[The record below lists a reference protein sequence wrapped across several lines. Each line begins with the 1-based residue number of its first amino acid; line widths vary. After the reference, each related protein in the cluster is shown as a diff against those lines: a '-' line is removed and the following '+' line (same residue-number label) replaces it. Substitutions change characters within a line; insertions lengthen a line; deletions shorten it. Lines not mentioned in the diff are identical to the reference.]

1 MTAAAKPPVFED
13 FGRWLHDFVQP
24 SILIELGALAVCAA
38 LAWLLVALLRKKL
51 YHNDPRSMFF
61 GRRVIDGVLF
71 PLALLG
77 SAYLARA
84 LLLQWLPATA
94 FRLAIPVLL
103 ALVVVRVGAKVLQ
116 LAFPR
121 APWVPPLEQTISWL
135 AWVVMALWVTG
146 LLPVLLSD
154 LDDIRW
160 KVGTST
166 LSLRTLLEGLVTT
179 GMVLLVTLWLSAV
192 LENRLL
198 RQATGASLSLRKA
211 LANGVRALLLFVGLL
226 VAASSVGIDLSTLS
240 VLGGAVGVGVG
251 LGLQKLA
258 ASYVSGFVILAER
271 SVRIGDNV
279 RIDGFEGRV
288 TDITGRYT
296 VIRAGSGRESIVPND
311 MVVGSRVENFSLADP
326 RVWNSTVISVGY
338 DSDVDLVMR
347 LLTEAALSCPRV
359 LRAPAPSAA
368 LSNFGADGLEFTL
381 GFWIDDPHNGLLGLR
396 SEINLAVLRALR
408 AHAID
413 IPYPQRV
420 LHWPAGQAPA
430 APVQ

>member
-1 MTAAAKPPVFED
+1 MTAAANPPVFED
-13 FGRWLHDFVQP
+13 FGRWLHDFAQP

-135 AWVVMALWVTG
+135 AWVAMALWVTG

-179 GMVLLVTLWLSAV
+179 GVVLLVTLWLSAV

-198 RQATGASLSLRKA
+198 RQASGDSLSLRKA

-271 SVRIGDNV
+271 SVR
-279 RIDGFEGRV
+279 
-288 TDITGRYT
+288 
-296 VIRAGSGRESIVPND
+296 
-311 MVVGSRVENFSLADP
+311 
-326 RVWNSTVISVGY
+326 
-338 DSDVDLVMR
+338 
-347 LLTEAALSCPRV
+347 
-359 LRAPAPSAA
+359 
-368 LSNFGADGLEFTL
+368 
-381 GFWIDDPHNGLLGLR
+381 
-396 SEINLAVLRALR
+396 
-408 AHAID
+408 
-413 IPYPQRV
+413 
-420 LHWPAGQAPA
+420 
-430 APVQ
+430 

>member
-1 MTAAAKPPVFED
+1 MTAAANPPVFED
-13 FGRWLHDFVQP
+13 FGRWLHDFAQP

-121 APWVPPLEQTISWL
+121 APWVPPLEQTISWI
-135 AWVVMALWVTG
+135 AWVAMALWVTG

-179 GMVLLVTLWLSAV
+179 GVVLLVTLWLSAV

-198 RQATGASLSLRKA
+198 RQASGDSLSLRKA

-279 RIDGFEGRV
+279 RLDGFEGRV

-311 MVVGSRVENFSLADP
+311 MVVGSRVENLSLADP
-326 RVWNSTVISVGY
+326 RVWNSTVISVAY
-338 DSDVDLVMR
+338 DSDVDVVMR
-347 LLTEAALSCPRV
+347 LLIEAALACPRV
-359 LRAPAPSAA
+359 LREPAPSAA

-396 SEINLAVLRALR
+396 SEINLAILRSLR
-408 AHAID
+408 THGID

-430 APVQ
+430 AVQ

>member
-1 MTAAAKPPVFED
+1 MTAAANPPVFED
-13 FGRWLHDFVQP
+13 FGRWLHDFAQP

-116 LAFPR
+116 LSFPR

-135 AWVVMALWVTG
+135 AWVAMALWVTG

-179 GMVLLVTLWLSAV
+179 GVVLLVTLWLSAV

-198 RQATGASLSLRKA
+198 RQASGDSLSLRKA

-279 RIDGFEGRV
+279 RLDGFEGRV
-288 TDITGRYT
+288 TDITWRYT

-311 MVVGSRVENFSLADP
+311 MVVGSRVENLSLADP
-326 RVWNSTVISVGY
+326 RVWNSTVISVAY
-338 DSDVDLVMR
+338 DSDVDVVMR
-347 LLTEAALSCPRV
+347 LLIEAALACPRV
-359 LRAPAPSAA
+359 LREPAPSAA

-396 SEINLAVLRALR
+396 SEINLAILRSLR
-408 AHAID
+408 THGID

-430 APVQ
+430 AVQ

>member
-1 MTAAAKPPVFED
+1 MSGPAKTPVFED
-13 FGRWLHDFVQP
+13 LGRWLYDFSRP
-24 SILIELGALAVCAA
+24 SILIEIGALLVCAG
-38 LAWLLVALLRKKL
+38 LAWLVVLLLRKKF
-51 YHNDPRSMFF
+51 YHNDPRSTLF
-61 GRRVIDGVLF
+61 GRRAIDGVLF

-77 SAYLARA
+77 SAFLARA

-94 FRLAIPVLL
+94 FRLAIPVLI

-121 APWVPPLEQTISWL
+121 AHWVPPLEQTISWL
-135 AWVVMALWVTG
+135 AWVAMALWVTG
-146 LLPVLLSD
+146 LLPVLLND

-160 KVGTST
+160 KVGAST

-179 GMVLLVTLWLSAV
+179 GVVLLVTLWLSAV

-198 RQATGASLSLRKA
+198 RQASGASLSLRKA
-211 LANGVRALLLFVGLL
+211 LANGLRALLLFVGLL

-326 RVWNSTVISVGY
+326 KVWNSTVISVGY

-359 LRAPAPSAA
+359 LREPAPSAA
-368 LSNFGADGLEFTL
+368 LSNFGADGLEFTV

-396 SEINLAVLRALR
+396 SDINLAVLRALR

-430 APVQ
+430 AAVQ